1 MARIPIYFLYLFEM
15 LEIIQLVELVDTKI
29 KNNIKDGD
37 YLKLMTIISKIYRKF
52 EEDDASEQEEESDIY
67 GSY

>member
-1 MARIPIYFLYLFEM
+1 MARFPIFFLYLFEM
-15 LEIIQLVELVDTKI
+15 LEIIQLVELVDSKI

-37 YLKLMTIISKIYRKF
+37 YLKLMTLISKIYRKF
-52 EEDDASEQEEESDIY
+52 EEDYASEQEEESDIY

>member
-1 MARIPIYFLYLFEM
+1 M
-15 LEIIQLVELVDTKI
+15 LEIIQLVELVDSKI

-37 YLKLMTIISKIYRKF
+37 YLKLMTLISKIYRKF
-52 EEDDASEQEEESDIY
+52 EEDYASEQEEESDIY

>member
-1 MARIPIYFLYLFEM
+1 M

-52 EEDDASEQEEESDIY
+52 EEDYSSEQEEEDNDIY